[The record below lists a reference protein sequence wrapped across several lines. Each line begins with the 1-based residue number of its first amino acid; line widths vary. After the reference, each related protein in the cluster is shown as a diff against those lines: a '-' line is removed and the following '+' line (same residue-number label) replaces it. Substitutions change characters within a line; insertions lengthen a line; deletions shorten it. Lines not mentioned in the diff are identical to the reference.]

1 MTVVEAAGAKT
12 GSEGPEAGRS
22 EDDGRVGECTTF
34 VDADTFATNPRDV
47 LALAALGERERER
60 EPRSMIT
67 KALNFSLLLPNCDQ
81 SAKTTAIHHH

>member
-34 VDADTFATNPRDV
+34 VDADTFATNPRV
-47 LALAALGERERER
+47 LALATLGERERER
-60 EPRSMIT
+60 ETLLMIT
-67 KALNFSLLLPNCDQ
+67 KALNFFFIA
-81 SAKTTAIHHH
+81 AKL